1 MGTLVRT
8 PLFYKQWML
17 AGNPAYFFDRLV
29 KDYGDFIHYRGLIS
43 FYQVNHPSLVK
54 QVLMDTHKTFD
65 KHSIIYD
72 RFRNVFGDGLVV
84 AEGEK
89 WRRQRK
95 LMQPMFGPITVRRFF
110 DGMLKSTMDMA
121 DRWKVEYRDQKVFAV
136 STEMDQITLKI
147 AGQVLFS
154 DGFEQDSP
162 RIGHWSEVINQYCA
176 KPPLPIIRSFWF
188 PSHRN
193 RKLKGTLKDFDT
205 FISELIKGR
214 RNDGHQDDLLS
225 ILLESSHEESGQ
237 PMADSEIKEEVLGM
251 IIGGHETSS
260 SALTWIWYELDQNP
274 EVQKRLCDEIDAV
287 VGNNLLGIEDL
298 PRLTYTKM
306 VIDEVLRLHPPLW
319 FENRNAKSDVELGGT
334 SIPKG
339 SLVLFSRY
347 SLHRHPDFWSN
358 PDLFDPERH
367 DPEKPENVRS
377 SYALV
382 PFGGGP
388 RICIGM
394 HFAIMELIV
403 ILATVAQRYSV
414 VVAKQDRHEMSAKL
428 TMAPKYGLKVYLTP
442 R

>member
-1 MGTLVRT
+1 
-8 PLFYKQWML
+8 ML

-29 KDYGDFIHYRGLIS
+29 NDYGDFIHYRGLIS

-95 LMQPMFGPITVRRFF
+95 LMQPMFGPKTVRRFF
-110 DGMLKSTMDMA
+110 DGMLKSTMDMV
-121 DRWKVEYRDQKVFAV
+121 DQWGVECRDHRVFDV

-154 DGFEQDSP
+154 DGFERDSR
-162 RIGHWSEVINQYCA
+162 RIGHWSEVINRYCA
-176 KPPLPIIRSFWF
+176 KAPLPIVRSLWF

-193 RKLKGTLKDFDT
+193 RNLKRTLKDFDT

-214 RNDGHQDDLLS
+214 RNGGPQDDLLS
-225 ILLESSHEESGQ
+225 ILLESSHEESGR
-237 PMADSEIKEEVLGM
+237 PMSDPEIKEEVLGM

-260 SALTWIWYELDQNP
+260 SALTWIWYELDRNP
-274 EVQKRLCDEIDAV
+274 DVRKKLCDEIDSV
-287 VGNNLLGIEDL
+287 VGNKSLGIEDV
-298 PRLTYTKM
+298 PRLTYTRM
-306 VIDEVLRLHPPLW
+306 VIDEVLRLHPPFW
-319 FENRNAKSDVELGGT
+319 FENRNTKTDVEMG
-334 SIPKG
+334 SAIVPKG

-347 SLHRHPDFWSN
+347 SLHRHPEFWSN
-358 PDLFDPERH
+358 PDRFDPERH
-367 DPEKPENVRS
+367 DPEKPENARS
-377 SYALV
+377 TYALV

-388 RICIGM
+388 RVCIGM

-403 ILATVAQRYSV
+403 VLATVAQRYSV
-414 VVAKQDRHEMSAKL
+414 VVAKQDRHEMAAKL
-428 TMAPKYGLKVYLTP
+428 TMAPRYGLKVYLTP